1 MTDISLL
8 YVDDEEILRKVT
20 KEYIEHL
27 GHIRVDTASTV
38 PEALKKLKEGV
49 YDAIISDYQMPE
61 IDGIDFLKIVRQQQR
76 DMPFILFSGKSRE
89 EVIIEALNSGAD
101 FFVQKGGNPRAQ
113 FAELMNMVWQA
124 VLRRQS
130 ETELARS
137 ERRLHDIIN
146 FLPDATLVI
155 DRRGKVI
162 AWNLAMEEMTGVP
175 ATEMVGKGEYEYAIP
190 FYGKRREMLLD
201 LVMASEDEIAQ
212 KSYHRVHRE
221 GNGLVAETI
230 EARPR
235 GMNLHLWAKATP
247 LYDHVGN
254 LVGAIE
260 TVRDISDIREAENH
274 LQETTKKLSLMS
286 SVTRHDIR
294 NRINGLLA
302 YTDIARATETSAET
316 EHYLSQVT
324 KTAKE
329 ILRQIEF
336 ARDYQELGANTPLW
350 QNVTGVIARV
360 LEHRE
365 SPGIRIEYSLHSLEC
380 YADPLFERVFDNL
393 IDNAIRYGDTLTRI
407 TFSIEEGNSG
417 IVLTCEDDGIGIP
430 EEYKEQIF
438 ERGFG
443 KNTGLGLFL
452 VREILAITNMT
463 IQENGVPGRGARF
476 EIHIPS
482 GRFRFG
488 GNGAPSQDRKEQAV
502 RPDALRSPA
511 TDS

>member
-27 GHIRVDTASTV
+27 GHIRVDTAASV
-38 PEALKKLKEGV
+38 SDALDKLKTGT

-61 IDGIDFLKIVRQQQR
+61 IDGINFLKIVRQQQR

-89 EVIIEALNSGAD
+89 EVIIEALNCGAD

-113 FAELMNMVWQA
+113 FAELMNMVYQA

-130 ETELARS
+130 EMELARS

-146 FLPDATLVI
+146 FLPDATFVI

-162 AWNLAMEEMTGVP
+162 AWNFAMEEMTGVP
-175 ATEMVGKGEYEYAIP
+175 SSGMLGKGDYEYAIP
-190 FYGKRREMLLD
+190 FYGMRREMLLD
-201 LVMASEDEIAQ
+201 LVMASEEELAA
-212 KSYHRVHRE
+212 KSYHHIHRE
-221 GNGLVAETI
+221 GNGLVAETV

-235 GMNLHLWAKATP
+235 GLSLHLWAKATP
-247 LYDHVGN
+247 LFDNAGN
-254 LVGAIE
+254 LAGAIE
-260 TVRDISDIREAENH
+260 TVRDISDIREAENN
-274 LQETTKKLSLMS
+274 LKEASKKLSLMS

-302 YTDIARATETSAET
+302 YTDLARATERSPET
-316 EHYLSQVT
+316 ERFLSQVT
-324 KTAKE
+324 RTARE

-360 LEHRE
+360 LEQRDN
-365 SPGIRIEYSLHSLEC
+365 PGIRVDYSLHSLEC

-393 IDNAIRYGDTLTRI
+393 IDNAVRYGEKITRI
-407 TFSIEEGNSG
+407 TFGIEEGGSE
-417 IVLTCEDDGIGIP
+417 IVLFCEDDGIGIP

-452 VREILAITNMT
+452 VREILAITGMT
-463 IQENGVPGRGARF
+463 IRENGIPGRGARF
-476 EIHIPS
+476 EILIPP
-482 GRFRFG
+482 RMFRF
-488 GNGAPSQDRKEQAV
+488 GNGAPSQDSNGR
-502 RPDALRSPA
+502 ALGYDGMPS
-511 TDS
+511 S